1 MANPFVLKRATE
13 ATLEEM
19 AIQEEKIR
27 MSKEYQDA
35 CSKVKDI
42 PDGWLTVTANVQK
55 QIAKDFG
62 FDDDINNDI
71 AVNDLRRAHETYPN
85 NAIFQNSIYVRNNK
99 ANIGNLKVDDIIPNI
114 TLHTIDNEKIL
125 LNDIINDNKIN
136 VFFGASHT

>member
-1 MANPFVLKRATE
+1 MASPFVLKRATE
-13 ATLEEM
+13 DTLEKM

-85 NAIFQNSIYVRNNK
+85 NQIFQNSIYVRNNK